1 MRFDLK
7 RIGPCIAAA
16 IVAVCAPAGPARA
29 QVYTGNQYA
38 FSAGTITADTADYT
52 VGLGGKVDVA
62 IYLRESLGAVG
73 NDFLLANEGG
83 LLGAGVLLS
92 WAVQS
97 GTGAP
102 SAINSVADVLVNPAF
117 NQSAA
122 ELITLSPDSLELRV
136 GRDMFQEATGVE
148 PVVDGDGDTASVL
161 LATLTFSA
169 GAADVET
176 LVTMTDRSDKDEAV
190 TEQSRVPL
198 DDQLTNDG
206 FTLTTPIPE
215 PASLALLGVGG
226 LLLGRRR

>member
-1 MRFDLK
+1 MRFNLK

-52 VGLGGKVDVA
+52 VGLGGEVDVA

-83 LLGAGVLLS
+83 LLGAGVSLS

-102 SAINSVADVLVNPAF
+102 SAIKSVADVLVNPEF
-117 NQSAA
+117 NQKAA

-136 GRDMFQEATGVE
+136 GRDMFQATGVE
-148 PVVDGDGDTASVL
+148 PVVNGDGDTASVL

-190 TEQSRVPL
+190 TWQSLAPL